1 VLFFTFFRLL
11 FHLSSISL
19 FFEYPLDS
27 CYFIS
32 FIMSFLFFLNYLRK
46 IDYFSFFY
54 NFYIHV
60 MFRNVTLKVSILV
73 LVFED

>member
-1 VLFFTFFRLL
+1 
-11 FHLSSISL
+11 
-19 FFEYPLDS
+19 
-27 CYFIS
+27 
-32 FIMSFLFFLNYLRK
+32 MSFLFFLNYLRK